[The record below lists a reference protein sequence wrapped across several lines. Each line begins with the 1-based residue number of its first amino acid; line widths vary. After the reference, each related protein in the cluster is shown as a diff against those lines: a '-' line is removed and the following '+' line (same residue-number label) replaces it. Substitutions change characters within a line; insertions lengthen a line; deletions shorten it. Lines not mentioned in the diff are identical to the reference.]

1 MSEDSIPLD
10 VARTE
15 AEWSEEMEKVD
26 ASPLAIAKKV
36 FIIAKT
42 AFILYQTI
50 KAAKAWRRSNKLMA
64 GPAFIC
70 LLFSGLIVLAVCVY
84 KFTSKKIAPL
94 VALQAMS
101 HYLCFCI
108 FHVLLGYVQCA
119 KFDIR
124 EKLLKAFWIFH
135 VIWWVLIA
143 IAAQN
148 SGCSKEDFY
157 PDSFLMTNCF
167 SFGIYVM
174 VYILHNKDFL
184 LEWSEGEE
192 VAKNLFVKQMERYL
206 GFYTFVIEWH
216 LFELVLGKC
225 LDTFTDSI
233 MCSEDGSQWIYASG
247 KGNLF
252 MMLHIIGTM
261 MGTGM
266 ARAVFIKTV
275 KDEGF
280 FGGVEEQDSDNDEP
294 VVVNKTNKV
303 KVEAKKT
310 R

>member
-1 MSEDSIPLD
+1 MG
-10 VARTE
+10 V
-15 AEWSEEMEKVD
+15 
-26 ASPLAIAKKV
+26 
-36 FIIAKT
+36 
-42 AFILYQTI
+42 
-50 KAAKAWRRSNKLMA
+50 
-64 GPAFIC
+64 PAQFC
-70 LLFSGLIVLAVCVY
+70 LLLSALIVLAVAVY

-101 HYLCFCI
+101 HYLAFCI
-108 FHVLLGYVQCA
+108 IHVLLGYVQCA
-119 KFDIR
+119 KFEMRDKI
-124 EKLLKAFWIFH
+124 LKAFWGFH
-135 VIWWVLIA
+135 LIWWVLIA

-148 SGCSKEDFY
+148 SGCSKENFY

-174 VYILHNKDFL
+174 VYLLHNKDYL

-192 VAKNLFVKQMERYL
+192 VAKNLFTKQTERYIS
-206 GFYTFVIEWH
+206 FYTFVIEWH

-225 LDTFTDSI
+225 LDSFTDSI
-233 MCSEDGSQWIYASG
+233 MCGGEGTQWIFATG

-266 ARAVFIKTV
+266 ARAVFIKTA
-275 KDEGF
+275 KAEGI
-280 FGGVEEQDSDNDEP
+280 FGGVDEDSDDDEP
-294 VVVNKTNKV
+294 ATKSKGKA
-303 KVEAKKT
+303 KVESKKA